1 MLLVLFTST
10 LYALVLC
17 EVTTITTKDVKPFV
31 FPIPFELPN
40 RNDRSDQCWLRIE
53 DIELVETI
61 TIYCYIAQ
69 SFLSNYIHD
78 YNSRKMTEDAVDVSL
93 WIEKPRRHEED
104 LVPPDNSQHEIKDW
118 RVTTVL
124 DPTTHMRLYVTK
136 NADCRLVMYSREG
149 MTNYKVD
156 CERILYYVNVRMNA
170 SAVFSREQNL
180 RLILAS
186 ILLMENH
193 PVTSPALGKARG
205 GVSSLLIKN
214 DPVPTPVFRAGTP
227 VNPLGSPQ
235 LRIRWQIIQSNPM
248 TSLALD
254 EARLSVRLLLT
265 KNYSVPSPAFR
276 AGAPVNPLGSPQ
288 IQIRHQPY

>member
-53 DIELVETI
+53 DVELVETI

-186 ILLMENH
+186 ILLMY
-193 PVTSPALGKARG
+193 
-205 GVSSLLIKN
+205 I
-214 DPVPTPVFRAGTP
+214 F
-227 VNPLGSPQ
+227 
-235 LRIRWQIIQSNPM
+235 M
-248 TSLALD
+248 
-254 EARLSVRLLLT
+254 
-265 KNYSVPSPAFR
+265 
-276 AGAPVNPLGSPQ
+276 
-288 IQIRHQPY
+288 

>member
-53 DIELVETI
+53 DVELVETI

-136 NADCRLVMYSREG
+136 KGHLIRLKPG
-149 MTNYKVD
+149 HT
-156 CERILYYVNVRMNA
+156 ILDSEFHFY
-170 SAVFSREQNL
+170 
-180 RLILAS
+180 
-186 ILLMENH
+186 
-193 PVTSPALGKARG
+193 
-205 GVSSLLIKN
+205 
-214 DPVPTPVFRAGTP
+214 
-227 VNPLGSPQ
+227 
-235 LRIRWQIIQSNPM
+235 
-248 TSLALD
+248 
-254 EARLSVRLLLT
+254 
-265 KNYSVPSPAFR
+265 
-276 AGAPVNPLGSPQ
+276 
-288 IQIRHQPY
+288 RHL